1 MDVAVEPETADSPA
15 GAAVAAAAAPSNLGA
30 DGREDAGSPASAAS
44 ADSADSLG
52 AESLSPGQLRS
63 RVEAALI
70 SAERALPAGRIAEAL
85 DLDHTAPVHDAVAE
99 LNAAYARESRAF
111 RIESVAGGFRVMTL
125 PAHGEFLAA
134 LHRSRS
140 SGRLSPAA
148 LETLAVVAYRQ
159 PVLRAELEAVR
170 GAACGE
176 VLRSLM
182 ERHLVR
188 ITGRAEEVG
197 RPILYGTTPRFLEVF
212 GLASL
217 AELPE
222 AGGAGGA
229 FGAGKAFGTDPVQ
242 PRAGS

>member
-1 MDVAVEPETADSPA
+1 MQTAVEPEPVEA
-15 GAAVAAAAAPSNLGA
+15 GADPA
-30 DGREDAGSPASAAS
+30 EDPA
-44 ADSADSLG
+44 L
-52 AESLSPGQLRS
+52 LRS

-70 SAERALPAGRIAEAL
+70 SAERALAAGKLAEAL
-85 DLDHTAPVHDAVAE
+85 GLEHSGPVHAAVKE
-99 LNAAYARESRAF
+99 LNAAYEQEGRAF
-111 RIESVAGGFRVMTL
+111 RVEAVAGGFRVMTL
-125 PAHGEFLAA
+125 PAHAGFLAQ

-140 SGRLSPAA
+140 SQRLSPAA

-188 ITGRAEEVG
+188 IAGRAEEVG

-217 AELPE
+217 ADLPE
-222 AGGAGGA
+222 ADGPGPREAPRGAA
-229 FGAGKAFGTDPVQ
+229 
-242 PRAGS
+242 S

>member
-1 MDVAVEPETADSPA
+1 METLAEPVPAEPVVEQPAMEAVD
-15 GAAVAAAAAPSNLGA
+15 AV
-30 DGREDAGSPASAAS
+30 DARVG
-44 ADSADSLG
+44 
-52 AESLSPGQLRS
+52 SLSA

-70 SAERALPAGRIAEAL
+70 SAERAVSAGKLAEAL
-85 DLDHTAPVHDAVAE
+85 ELEHSGPVHEAVAE
-99 LNAAYARESRAF
+99 LNAAYEAEGRAF
-111 RIESVAGGFRVMTL
+111 RVESVAGGFRVMTL
-125 PAHGEFLAA
+125 PEHAGFLGT

-188 ITGRAEEVG
+188 IAGRAEEVG
-197 RPILYGTTPRFLEVF
+197 RPMLYGTTPRFLEVF

-217 AELPE
+217 ADLPDREEPAAPAE
-222 AGGAGGA
+222 AG
-229 FGAGKAFGTDPVQ
+229 
-242 PRAGS
+242 S

>member
-1 MDVAVEPETADSPA
+1 MDAVMEPEPA
-15 GAAVAAAAAPSNLGA
+15 EPREAEPGGTTDDPALLAA
-30 DGREDAGSPASAAS
+30 
-44 ADSADSLG
+44 
-52 AESLSPGQLRS
+52 
-63 RVEAALI
+63 RVEAALV
-70 SAERALPAGRIAEAL
+70 SAERAIPAGKLAEAL
-85 DLDHTAPVHDAVAE
+85 GLEHTGPVHGAVRA
-99 LNAAYARESRAF
+99 LNEAYEREGRAF
-111 RIESVAGGFRVMTL
+111 RVEAVAGGFRVMTL
-125 PAHGEFLAA
+125 PEHAGFLAG

-188 ITGRAEEVG
+188 IAGRAEEVG

-217 AELPE
+217 ADLPE
-222 AGGAGGA
+222 VAGAGA
-229 FGAGKAFGTDPVQ
+229 EAGAG
-242 PRAGS
+242 AGADRS

>member
-1 MDVAVEPETADSPA
+1 ME
-15 GAAVAAAAAPSNLGA
+15 AAVGMQAQSAPAEASVERPAAADDPARLAA
-30 DGREDAGSPASAAS
+30 
-44 ADSADSLG
+44 
-52 AESLSPGQLRS
+52 

-70 SAERALPAGRIAEAL
+70 SAERAVPAGRLAEAL
-85 DLDHTAPVHDAVAE
+85 GLEHSQPVNEAVAA
-99 LNAAYARESRAF
+99 LNEAYQREGRAF
-111 RIESVAGGFRVMTL
+111 RVEAVAGGFRVMTL
-125 PAHGEFLAA
+125 PEHAAFLAS

-188 ITGRAEEVG
+188 IAGRAEEVG

-217 AELPE
+217 AELPP
-222 AGGAGGA
+222 ADGAPKPGSGG
-229 FGAGKAFGTDPVQ
+229 
-242 PRAGS
+242 

>member
-1 MDVAVEPETADSPA
+1 MQTLVESGSEAEAADAVE
-15 GAAVAAAAAPSNLGA
+15 AV
-30 DGREDAGSPASAAS
+30 EDPT
-44 ADSADSLG
+44 L
-52 AESLSPGQLRS
+52 LRA
-63 RVEAALI
+63 RVEAALV
-70 SAERALPAGRIAEAL
+70 SAERALPAGKLAEAL
-85 DLDHTAPVHDAVAE
+85 GLEHTKPVHEAVAA
-99 LNAAYARESRAF
+99 LNEDYAREGRAF
-111 RIESVAGGFRVMTL
+111 RVEAVAGGFRVMTL
-125 PAHGEFLAA
+125 PDHADFLAG

-159 PVLRAELEAVR
+159 PVLRTELEAVR

-188 ITGRAEEVG
+188 IAGRAEEVG

-217 AELPE
+217 ADLPD
-222 AGGAGGA
+222 AGGEKPGGE
-229 FGAGKAFGTDPVQ
+229 Q
-242 PRAGS
+242 R